1 MWRSVFTAVWASDRA
16 AKPGEVARGRALGR
30 TVVRILLTGRPI
42 GQHSPV
48 ATAVQA
54 VKSMP
59 TRMKKLLIGLCSA
72 GVFAL
77 QGCIF
82 QDPDVGLRA
91 GLSFAS
97 DLAIFLLENTTAGL

>member
-1 MWRSVFTAVWASDRA
+1 
-16 AKPGEVARGRALGR
+16 
-30 TVVRILLTGRPI
+30 
-42 GQHSPV
+42 
-48 ATAVQA
+48 
-54 VKSMP
+54 MP